1 MSASVVGCLFTSQ
14 DGTCVCVQ
22 HGYTVIRVQKQKHNK
37 QLNHPWHNWHRTG
50 EQESGEKISEKSLL
64 SLVILFFSTLLSTS
78 LCINYIS

>member
-22 HGYTVIRVQKQKHNK
+22 HGYTVTQKQKHNK
-37 QLNHPWHNWHRTG
+37 QLNHPWHRTG